1 MLIKSKIILLEST
14 MNLCGLIQDKED
26 SMLGN
31 SLKKFDAESLE

>member
-1 MLIKSKIILLEST
+1 

-31 SLKKFDAESLE
+31 SIKKFDEESMIALKKEKE